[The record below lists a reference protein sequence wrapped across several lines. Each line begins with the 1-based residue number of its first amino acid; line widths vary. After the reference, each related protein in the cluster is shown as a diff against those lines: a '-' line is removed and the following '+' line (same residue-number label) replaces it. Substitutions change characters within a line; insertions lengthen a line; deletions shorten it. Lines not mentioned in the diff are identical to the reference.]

1 MLVNIAF
8 PTVPLQISIAISS
21 VFFLFYMWT
30 MKEPENSL
38 QEPVIEENMDSR
50 VDGPD
55 PPESDIQGI

>member
-1 MLVNIAF
+1 
-8 PTVPLQISIAISS
+8 
-21 VFFLFYMWT
+21 